1 MSKNICIKLRFSSSF
16 DLVPTD
22 ESIVLRYLIETLF
35 IVHAET
41 KLNMICPIGLD
52 PKVRYGLPYDL
63 QWKSH
68 MPRPTLRSTEFVLSI
83 IEMIKELNRRPLN
96 NPES

>member
-1 MSKNICIKLRFSSSF
+1 MSKTFVSNYVSSSSF

-83 IEMIKELNRRPLN
+83 IEMIKELNRRPSN